1 VETTRLLLNASASS
15 LEDKYALPTQDDGY
29 KYSLNVA
36 VKTGRHDTFTELYKL
51 QRYTVD
57 RYSSR
62 ILSTFR
68 FVVTARPEFKE
79 SIDEGIDVEVVG
91 GGPGFEVRG
100 IQEYENM
107 RDRVTG
113 RCHPRGRRTVRD
125 IYADEWGPILPD
137 VIEGFEEDEERRFE
151 NEYIDIREEGPV
163 LEGRR
168 VFMFCYVLAENWA
181 GLINEERLEDVVGP
195 TGVYMK
201 GYVKSV
207 LDGAEVGSWIVVG
220 DSINGLYERIIMQ
233 GGNDWKWDKVG
244 KWILGHRSPTK

>member
-1 VETTRLLLNASASS
+1 MEEANPNPDSIKPKTKKDVYTLIKEMLLRNSSHSAHWYDLIKSKTKTHNRLVETTRLLLNASASS
-15 LEDKYALPTQDDGY
+15 LEEKYALPTKDDGY

-36 VKTGRHDTFTELYKL
+36 VKTGRHDTFTELDKL

-137 VIEGFEEDEERRFE
+137 VIEGFEEVRSC
-151 NEYIDIREEGPV
+151 
-163 LEGRR
+163 EGR
-168 VFMFCYVLAENWA
+168 
-181 GLINEERLEDVVGP
+181 
-195 TGVYMK
+195 
-201 GYVKSV
+201 S
-207 LDGAEVGSWIVVG
+207 
-220 DSINGLYERIIMQ
+220 
-233 GGNDWKWDKVG
+233 
-244 KWILGHRSPTK
+244 